1 LDFNSLT
8 PLTISHCGK
17 ARLMEVLTSKTGK
30 SGGISSP
37 EETSTR
43 TGKTLNIT
51 DAQMASSSD
60 ITLHAPLVPEDDLN
74 PI

>member
-1 LDFNSLT
+1 
-8 PLTISHCGK
+8 
-17 ARLMEVLTSKTGK
+17 MEVLTSKTGK
-30 SGGISSP
+30 SGAISSP

-43 TGKTLNIT
+43 TGKTLHIT